1 MIKNAISKIIFIT
14 PKVWPGIKTIIN
26 EDVKASSNTIKQA
39 LKIKDKYLFKIIQY
53 TNNYYWLITYN
64 KFSDK
69 MRIAIV
75 SGKDEGP
82 TKLNA
87 FDNAL
92 TDAGIGDVN
101 LIKVSSMLSGNAEI
115 TELPKLKAG
124 AMVNCVLSEVTSDNP
139 GDEISAVVA
148 VAIGEE
154 LGCVVETTG
163 INKNKTDLINEA
175 EFMVKYMMEKRGVE
189 IQNLIVESST
199 AKVENTASVVASVVY
214 LNDDIIEE

>member
-1 MIKNAISKIIFIT
+1 
-14 PKVWPGIKTIIN
+14 
-26 EDVKASSNTIKQA
+26 
-39 LKIKDKYLFKIIQY
+39 
-53 TNNYYWLITYN
+53 
-64 KFSDK
+64 

-82 TKLNA
+82 SKLNA

-101 LIKVSSMLSGNAEI
+101 LIKVSSMLAGNAEVN
-115 TELPKLKAG
+115 ELPKLKAG

-139 GDEISAVVA
+139 GDQITAVVA

-163 INKNKTDLINEA
+163 INKDPNELIEEA
-175 EFMVKYMMEKRGVE
+175 KMMVNYMMDKRGVE
-189 IQNLIVESST
+189 MKQDLIIEYST
-199 AKVENTASVVASVVY
+199 TTVREIASVVASVVY
-214 LNDDIIEE
+214 LKDEIIEW